1 MIRLFLLVTNSKFI
15 IIFALSIFFNTLF
28 FFLGAIKLNYS
39 ARFSALVIR
48 FCDKD
53 LDLIKMQILGLEND
67 CIYNANERMILR
79 AYLRHLSIEDLN
91 EDTLYSKVNII
102 EY

>member
-1 MIRLFLLVTNSKFI
+1 MHYQFFLI
-15 IIFALSIFFNTLF
+15 LF

-91 EDTLYSKVNII
+91 EDTLYSKVSIT

>member
-1 MIRLFLLVTNSKFI
+1 MYYQFFLILNF
-15 IIFALSIFFNTLF
+15 F